1 MGCLLSATSNSF
13 SHLTLMKRNFV
24 VQRFHSKFSCSSS
37 GHIHMCL
44 FQLMNLPY
52 ESELHPRPALNVCV
66 GLGHTFLETTQ
77 VSCLT
82 ANSLSAALHLRLYMS
97 PWRWGHKF
105 NISRKYGHDRS
116 LQTCKIPSNSNR
128 WWKTII
134 LIAFIHHLWKSFH
147 VFF

>member
-1 MGCLLSATSNSF
+1 MCHLLCAPSNSF

-24 VQRFHSKFSCSSS
+24 VQWFHSQFSCSSS

-52 ESELHPRPALNVCV
+52 ESALSLRPGLNVCV
-66 GLGHTFLETTQ
+66 GLGYTFLETTQ

-82 ANSLSAALHLRLYMS
+82 ANSLCCPPSS

-105 NISRKYGHDRS
+105 NISRKYGQDRS
-116 LQTCKIPSNSNR
+116 LQTCKIPSNSKR
-128 WWKTII
+128 RWKTII
-134 LIAFIHHLWKSFH
+134 FIVFIYHLFLKNPLTCSSNA
-147 VFF
+147 